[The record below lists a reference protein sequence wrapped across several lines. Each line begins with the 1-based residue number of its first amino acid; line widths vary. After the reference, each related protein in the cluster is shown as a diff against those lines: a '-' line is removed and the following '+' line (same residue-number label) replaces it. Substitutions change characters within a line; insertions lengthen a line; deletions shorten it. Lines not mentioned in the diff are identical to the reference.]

1 MRKVIATDGES
12 ARGDCFFMYIGYNIE
27 LICKVK
33 VRKI

>member
-12 ARGDCFFMYIGYNIE
+12 ARGDCFFYVYNIE